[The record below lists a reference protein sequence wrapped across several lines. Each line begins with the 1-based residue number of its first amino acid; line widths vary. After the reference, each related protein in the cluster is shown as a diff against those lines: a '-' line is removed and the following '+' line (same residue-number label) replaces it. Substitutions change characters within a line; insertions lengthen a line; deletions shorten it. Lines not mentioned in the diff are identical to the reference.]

1 MKRKYFLLSIL
12 LVFSM
17 ILGACGTGDPFKGE
31 WRGTLDVTKQF
42 EDGIK
47 ANIPELA
54 EYVDFEDLIFEIDVI
69 FEDGEM
75 SMKIDSDCYETFDSN
90 FKDGMVGVEVGS
102 LMAFLDAAGITLE
115 EAVAESGMEEEE
127 YIEARLSIPEVK
139 EVIDTMTTGMD
150 TVTKQALTGFEK
162 VKGTYTFNEEE
173 LHIRYEENMYESI
186 AYDFEGDNLILI
198 FKGMYGEQ
206 EFSLRVVCEKV
217 SE

>member
-139 EVIDTMTTGMD
+139 EVIDTMTAGMD

-162 VKGTYTFNEEE
+162 VKGTYTFNEDE
-173 LHIRYEENMYESI
+173 LHIRYEENMYDWI
-186 AYDFEGDNLILI
+186 TNY
-198 FKGMYGEQ
+198 K
-206 EFSLRVVCEKV
+206 
-217 SE
+217 